1 MADTEPSSGPAATD
15 SHGCHEITV
24 RNACVK
30 TCSAPFERPAADRST
45 ERSQGL
51 RRCPISAVMADVVG
65 EGAAERGTRTLRAEV
80 ALKTVVADPESPD
93 RLRRV
98 IEQALVFAGATLA
111 AVYAPGED
119 EDLLCL
125 VESAGVPRTLY
136 GLRDSYP
143 RSGGAAVADVLR
155 TGQAVWLGPA
165 ELAAG
170 AASRRTPAPDFFLAA
185 LPTHG
190 GGACLLAV
198 SEHPAGFDMDDRE
211 CLALIAEAVAHPAPA
226 RATEGGELPGNAFSL
241 AMDSGRIEVGDDILE
256 LFGLGPA
263 DFDGK
268 VETLLGLTVPEDLPA
283 LMSVVEA
290 DHMSIG
296 DRELEFRILQPAGPP
311 KWLRLRGRLLPGGE
325 GHPARLVGTVA
336 DASTLRSDVT
346 DVARVQRL
354 AAALATAVTVR
365 DVSRAVVTALRKP
378 LRADRIALA
387 ELENDRLVVTVLD
400 PPEPEAW
407 PELWRLEW
415 RTEWPDAPVRAMPTL
430 AAALREGR
438 AHIWPAGTPL
448 EPALADVGPGGLA
461 VLPLPAG
468 GRMAGACLI
477 GWDTPH
483 EFGPDER
490 ALLTASAGLA
500 GQALVRAHAFD
511 AEHELV
517 GMLQRQLLPRRLPK
531 LPGAEA
537 VARYL
542 PTTAGLEVGGDWYDV
557 IPLPDHHVA
566 LVIGDVQ
573 GHSAAAATLM
583 GQMRTALR
591 AYAVEGHPPDVVVSH
606 ANRLL
611 MDMETDLFATCC
623 YVDIDMEEGS
633 AWCVRAGHLPPVLR
647 HPDGATEIAEAEGG
661 PPLGV
666 LRQAD
671 FPMSPL
677 RLQPGTVL
685 ALTTDGL
692 VESSDTDIDA
702 GMDRLA
708 HELAACD
715 PSHLGLVADA
725 LLEGARRR
733 DDIALLLTRYD
744 GMTARPLRESWTV
757 WRVPQAVGHARRF
770 TRRTLRA
777 WGVPRESMDAILLVV
792 SELVTNALVH
802 TDGRVR
808 LDLTLVNHRMRVAVA
823 DASPRSPVKPTS
835 ISWEATGGR
844 GILLVEALSAAWG
857 TVPVSGGKQVWSE
870 LALDR

>member
-1 MADTEPSSGPAATD
+1 
-15 SHGCHEITV
+15 
-24 RNACVK
+24 
-30 TCSAPFERPAADRST
+30 
-45 ERSQGL
+45 
-51 RRCPISAVMADVVG
+51 MADVVT
-65 EGAAERGTRTLRAEV
+65 EGTAGRRTRSPRAAG
-80 ALKTVVADPESPD
+80 ALKALSVDLDAPE

-98 IEQALVFAGATLA
+98 LELALVYGGASFA
-111 AVYAPGED
+111 AVYTPSEDGE
-119 EDLLCL
+119 LFCL
-125 VESAGVPRTLY
+125 IESVGVPRTLY
-136 GLRDSYP
+136 GLRDAYALTG
-143 RSGGAAVADVLR
+143 RSPIAEAHR
-155 TGQAVWLGPA
+155 TGRALWLGPRQLADRA
-165 ELAAG
+165 E
-170 AASRRTPAPDFFLAA
+170 SRRTPSQDFSLAA
-185 LPTHG
+185 LPAQGDG
-190 GGACLLAV
+190 GGCLLAV
-198 SEHPAGFDMDDRE
+198 SERPDGFGTEHRE
-211 CLALIAEAVAHPAPA
+211 CLELVAGAVALPAPHAAAEA
-226 RATEGGELPGNAFSL
+226 GELPGNAFSL
-241 AMDSGRIEVGDDILE
+241 AMDTGRVEVGEEILQ
-256 LFGLGPA
+256 LFGLGPH

-268 VETLLGLTVPEDLPA
+268 VETLLGLTVPEDLPS

-296 DRELEFRILQPAGPP
+296 DRELEFRVLQPTGPP
-311 KWLRLRGRLLPGGE
+311 RWLRLRGRLVPGGE
-325 GHPARLVGTVA
+325 GRPARLVGTVA
-336 DASTLRSDVT
+336 DASTLRPEVT

-354 AAALATAVTVR
+354 AAALATAGTVR
-365 DVSRAVVTALRKP
+365 DVSHAVVTALRKP

-387 ELENDRLVVTVLD
+387 ELEHDRLVVTVLD
-400 PPEPEAW
+400 PPDPECW

-415 RTEWPDAPVRAMPTL
+415 RSEWPDAPVRAMPTL

-461 VLPLPAG
+461 ALPLPAG
-468 GRMAGACLI
+468 GRVAGACLI
-477 GWDTPH
+477 GWDEPH

-490 ALLTASAGLA
+490 ALLTAAAGLA
-500 GQALVRAHAFD
+500 GQALLRAHAFD

-517 GMLQRQLLPRRLPK
+517 GMLQRQLLPRRLPR
-531 LPGAEA
+531 LPGAKA

-557 IPLPDHHVA
+557 IPLPDNHVA

-591 AYAVEGHPPDVVVSH
+591 AYAAEGHPPDVVVDH

-623 YVDIDMEEGS
+623 YVDVDLEEGS

-647 HPDGATEIAEAEGG
+647 RPDGSTEIAEAEGG

-666 LRQAD
+666 LRQAG

-677 RLQPGTVL
+677 RLVPGTVI

-692 VESSDTDIDA
+692 VESTEADIDA
-702 GMDRLA
+702 GMEHFAR
-708 HELAACD
+708 ELARSD
-715 PSHLGLVADA
+715 PAHLGLVADA
-725 LLEGARRR
+725 LLVGARRS
-733 DDIALLLTRYD
+733 DDIALLLMRYD
-744 GMTARPLRESWTV
+744 GMAVRPLRESWTV
-757 WRVPQAVGHARRF
+757 WRVPEAVGHARRF

-777 WGVPRESMDAILLVV
+777 WGVPAQDRDAVLLVV

-808 LDLTLVNHRMRVAVA
+808 LDLTLVHQRMRVAVA
-823 DASPRSPVKPTS
+823 DASPRSPVRPS
-835 ISWEATGGR
+835 SVSWEATGGR
-844 GILLVEALSAAWG
+844 GILLVEAMSVAWG

-870 LALDR
+870 IPVGG